1 MRGTI
6 KPQSYTN
13 IKEYVMKQVLV
24 FFAVVCAV
32 VLLGIGSASAQEQS
46 NHLFVAT
53 TMKSTMPEGGRA
65 AERDSLL
72 SIYHEQVTKNNPLI
86 LSQRVMQH
94 FYGSNNHDVVIVT
107 EYKDWASIDA
117 AGNKDTE
124 LFEKYWKDEASRR
137 QYNRAF
143 NKYFTGHSDEIY
155 SERTKLRK

>member
-1 MRGTI
+1 
-6 KPQSYTN
+6 
-13 IKEYVMKQVLV
+13 MKQVLV
-24 FFAVVCAV
+24 IFAIACAAV
-32 VLLGIGSASAQEQS
+32 VLAAGSAFAQAPN

-53 TMKSTMPEGGRA
+53 TMKSVIPEGGRV

-72 SIYHEQVTKNNPLI
+72 DLYHEQVTKKNPHI

-94 FYGSNNHDVVIVT
+94 FYGNNNHDVVIVT
-107 EYKDWASIDA
+107 EYKDWAAIDA
-117 AGNKDTE
+117 ASNMDTE

-143 NKYFTGHSDEIY
+143 NKYFSGHSDEIY